1 MKRASP
7 CRWLGAAVLLLFA
20 GCVQVEG
27 DEVGVRVL
35 NLWKGV
41 EKSAK
46 KTGTYLCL
54 PGIHDFYIFPKTQQ
68 KLEMVETQIPKAA
81 PADKE
86 KSLAAPAEQ
95 SYEVDLG
102 RIDEQMRK
110 IQQAQVVPHKLAEGR
125 ENIRLKTADGNDIWV
140 DVTVVYQLIEEL
152 APVLVQQVGTSM
164 EAVNRLVGM
173 ETRGAVRQVLGE
185 LSTKDFYNEQVKEQG
200 ELREMKINETFK
212 LLNAKLNPLGIMI
225 TSLTVNQFR
234 FVPEYEDLLRE
245 RAIYD
250 QKQKE
255 FEQLILAAEKEN
267 QAKKAKA
274 IGDANAMRTLA
285 EGRKQSLALE
295 GEGEQVKLTMEAQ
308 GLRELTRGLAGP
320 GGDNLLARELGRTLE
335 GKKIILVPSE
345 GSINLLN
352 LNELVKNYGALQLL
366 EEQAGVKTNPP
377 QGKDK

>member
-1 MKRASP
+1 MRRRAY
-7 CRWLGAAVLLLFA
+7 RIWLPAILGMLLSS
-20 GCVQVEG
+20 CVQVAG
-27 DEVGVRVL
+27 DEVGVRVV

-46 KTGTYLCL
+46 KTGTYLYL
-54 PGIHDFYIFPKTQQ
+54 PGIYDFYLFPKTQQ
-68 KLEMVETQIPKAA
+68 KLEMVETQIPAGAPAAKEAPKAA
-81 PADKE
+81 A
-86 KSLAAPAEQ
+86 AEQ
-95 SYEVDLG
+95 AYEVDLS

-140 DVTVVYQLIEEL
+140 DVTVSYQVIEDL
-152 APVLVQQVGTSM
+152 APVLVQKVGTSM

-173 ETRGAVRQVLGE
+173 ETRGTARQVLGE
-185 LSTKDFYNEQVKEQG
+185 LSTKDFYNEQAEAQG
-200 ELREMKINETFK
+200 EQREMKLLETFK
-212 LLNAKLNPLGIMI
+212 LLNAKLNPLGIRI

-234 FVPEYEDLLRE
+234 FVPDYEDLLRE
-245 RAIYD
+245 RAVYD
-250 QKQKE
+250 QKRKE
-255 FEQLILAAEKEN
+255 FEQLILAAENEN
-267 QAKKAKA
+267 KAKVAKA

-285 EGRKQSLALE
+285 EGRKQSLNLE

-345 GSINLLN
+345 GTINLLN
-352 LNELVKNYGALQLL
+352 VNDLVKNYGALQLL
-366 EEQAGVKTNPP
+366 EEQAGAEAKKPE
-377 QGKDK
+377 GKGK